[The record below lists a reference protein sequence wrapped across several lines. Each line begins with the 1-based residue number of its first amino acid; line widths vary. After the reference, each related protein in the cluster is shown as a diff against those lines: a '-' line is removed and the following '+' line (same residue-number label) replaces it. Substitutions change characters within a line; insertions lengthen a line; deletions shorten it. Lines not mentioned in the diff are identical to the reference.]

1 MKENV
6 SIYCKSIKMAKK
18 SSSNIKVYLQNSP
31 ESISSFAWPH
41 TSQLFLQDEFLEV
54 ELMVK
59 DGRIKFLMGTA
70 HWSCRMYRMFH
81 VVTGDVQAWLVA
93 WLSPA

>member
-1 MKENV
+1 
-6 SIYCKSIKMAKK
+6 MAKK
-18 SSSNIKVYLQNSP
+18 SSSNIKVYLQNSQSP
-31 ESISSFAWPH
+31 
-41 TSQLFLQDEFLEV
+41 FLLSHGPTLLKYFCKMEFLEV

-81 VVTGDVQAWLVA
+81 IVRSGVQAWLVA